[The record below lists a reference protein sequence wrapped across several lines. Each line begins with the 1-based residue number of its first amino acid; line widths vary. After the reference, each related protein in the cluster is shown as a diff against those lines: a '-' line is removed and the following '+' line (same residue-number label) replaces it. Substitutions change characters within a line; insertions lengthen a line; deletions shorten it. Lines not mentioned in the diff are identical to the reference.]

1 MPVEAPSKKEDRPH
15 PREIV
20 LASATAGST
29 NGKVGRME
37 ENKTEISRKMVFLAR
52 CIPKQRQRAVTQGP
66 GRSCVTKDLKDGKV
80 ALLRTPD
87 EG

>member
-20 LASATAGST
+20 LASAAAGSA
-29 NGKVGRME
+29 NGKVERME
-37 ENKTEISRKMVFLAR
+37 ENKTEISRKMVFLAH
-52 CIPKQRQRAVTQGP
+52 CVPKQCQTAVTQGH
-66 GRSCVTKDLKDGKV
+66 GRSCVTVHLKDGRV